1 MGRDFLLK
9 YTNGYT
15 KSFLRWGL
23 IFSYLLAYQCSALDS
38 TSSKRVNYSGIAL
51 PSRSP
56 ENGYYIQGGLVGVFK
71 TTLKD
76 SSTRASNIYLYA
88 LYSQLHQWRI
98 SLGGSIFTP
107 SEKYFVNFWYYG
119 SYLPEK
125 YFGIG
130 ENTNP
135 NRNEF
140 ISYHVFHTETFFLR
154 KLSKN
159 NFLGLIHYLERM
171 GDIVYPIQGI
181 MDQNRPSG
189 ITSNFCNGLGLSF
202 RHDSRDYL
210 LSSKRGVYTE
220 LSMVRFGKFLGSD
233 YAFTLYRADL
243 RKFWQVIP
251 NKDHI
256 FAVQSLFT
264 ACEGAHPLR
273 WLPNIYSRG
282 YHPNLYRN
290 NLVYMLQAEYRLRV
304 WKWFGASFFGG
315 MSQSADKITTF
326 SESPIRPNYG
336 MGLRFKLM
344 AKHNLQLR
352 IDYGFGQGTSNY
364 YLAFYDAF

>member
-1 MGRDFLLK
+1 MVRSFFLK
-9 YTNGYT
+9 YIGANIKLFFTLAVALSSIVCF
-15 KSFLRWGL
+15 KSHA
-23 IFSYLLAYQCSALDS
+23 SDS
-38 TSSKRVNYSGIAL
+38 TKSKRVNYSGIAL

-71 TTLKD
+71 TSLKD
-76 SSTRASNIYLYA
+76 SSTRASNAYLYG

-98 SLGGSIFTP
+98 SLGGCIFTP

-125 YFGIG
+125 YFGVG
-130 ENTNP
+130 ENVRA

-140 ISYHVFHTETFFLR
+140 ISYHVFRTETFLLR

-159 NFLGLIHYLERM
+159 NFLGLVHYLERM
-171 GDIVYPIQGI
+171 GDIEYPTQGI
-181 MDQNRPSG
+181 MEQAKPNG
-189 ITSNFCNGLGLSF
+189 IGANFCNGLGLSF

-210 LSSKRGVYTE
+210 LSSKRGIYMD
-220 LSMVRFGKFLGSD
+220 LSLVQFGKYLGSE
-233 YAFTLYRADL
+233 YSFTLYRADW
-243 RKFWQVIP
+243 RKFWQIIP
-251 NKDHI
+251 QKDHI
-256 FAVQSLFT
+256 LGVQAYFT
-264 ACEGAHPLR
+264 ACDGSVPLR

-304 WKWFGASFFGG
+304 WKWFGTSFFGG
-315 MSQSADKITTF
+315 MAQFDEKLKTF
-326 SESPIRPNYG
+326 LASPLRPNYG